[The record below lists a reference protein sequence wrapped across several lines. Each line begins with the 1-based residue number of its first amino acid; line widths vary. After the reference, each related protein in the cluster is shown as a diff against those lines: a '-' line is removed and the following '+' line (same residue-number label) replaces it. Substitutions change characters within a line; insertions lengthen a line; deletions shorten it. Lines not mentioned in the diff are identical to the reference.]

1 MLNFDFSAFD
11 RVASRMG
18 SAADQIPFAIS
29 VALNKAAQTT
39 ENRLADETW
48 AKHVQVRNR
57 GFLRAALRIERSN
70 KRNLRVAIF
79 DHLQRANLTL
89 HDKGGIARAKQGRF
103 AIPTKRV
110 RKGSKGVVQSQR
122 PGQLARKVVKN
133 GLIFQATGKGKNAR
147 LQLMYTLQA
156 TNKVKADVPFR
167 ADFKR
172 FMEDEISREFPKA
185 LAQAMASRR

>member
-18 SAADQIPFAIS
+18 TAADQIPFAIS

-57 GFLRAALRIERSN
+57 GFLRSALRIERSN
-70 KRNLRVAIF
+70 RRNLRVAIF
-79 DHLQRANLTL
+79 DSLGRANLGL
-89 HDKGGIARAKQGRF
+89 HDKGGIAKPRNGRF

-110 RKGSKGVVQSQR
+110 RKGAKGVVQSQR
-122 PGQLARKVVKN
+122 PSVLARKVVKK
-133 GLIFQATGKGKNAR
+133 GLIFQKVGRGKNEK
-147 LQLMYTLQA
+147 LQLMYKLQA
-156 TNKVKADVPFR
+156 SNKIKADVPFH

-172 FMEDEISREFPKA
+172 FMEDEITREFPKA
-185 LAQAMASRR
+185 LAQAMAGRR